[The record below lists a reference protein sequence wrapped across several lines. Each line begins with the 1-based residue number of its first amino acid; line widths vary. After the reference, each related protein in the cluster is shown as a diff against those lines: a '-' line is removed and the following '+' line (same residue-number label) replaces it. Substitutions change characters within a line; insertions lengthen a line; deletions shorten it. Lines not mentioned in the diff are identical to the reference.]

1 MESQIID
8 DLIKELDEVENK
20 VKNNIDKI
28 NIIIIKINNNEIEN
42 IKKKKQTKKPEISIE
57 LINKILN
64 KIKDKYCKNEYTI
77 KYLLN
82 FEINKNIYEVNNLN
96 NTKNTIVKSHDGLN
110 DELPCNNNYKLN
122 ILNKIQS
129 IKYNND
135 NFNNV
140 NSLIFILNKLEKIY
154 YIKRK
159 QKKHNA
165 TKKLNK

>member
-1 MESQIID
+1 MEDLD
-8 DLIKELDEVENK
+8 DLINDIDNIENNI
-20 VKNNIDKI
+20 KNNIDKI
-28 NIIIIKINNNEIEN
+28 NIIIIKINKNEIED
-42 IKKKKQTKKPEISIE
+42 IIKKKQTKNQEISIE
-57 LINKILN
+57 FINNILN
-64 KIKDKYCKNEYTI
+64 RIKEEICKEEYNI